1 MKTDIKTWT
10 RPEDKEALP
19 PGVWHDEPDKAVWI
33 DEATDLDCMINRNR
47 MGALCGYVGVP
58 PEHRLHGIGYSE
70 HMLDCPKKVES
81 EIITG
86 YFSCDCN
93 EPRPEAIFDVHGGLT
108 YSGSCQE
115 SEDPAQDVCHAPE
128 PGRHHDIWWFGFD
141 CGHAW
146 DLSPRL
152 QAELDAIIPNRET
165 ERMLREAINAA
176 DGIGD
181 MWRETYRTF
190 GYVKEEVTRLAA
202 QVHKL
207 R

>member
-19 PGVWHDEPDKAVWI
+19 PGVWRDEPDKAVWI
-33 DEATDLDCMINRNR
+33 DPTTDLDCMINRNR
-47 MGALCGYVGVP
+47 MGALCGYVGVDP
-58 PEHRLHGIGYSE
+58 THRLHGLEYHE
-70 HMLDCPKKVES
+70 HVKNCPHAVASPYMRGPKFCACE
-81 EIITG
+81 EPTPERII
-86 YFSCDCN
+86 
-93 EPRPEAIFDVHGGLT
+93 EVHGGLT
-108 YSGSCQE
+108 FSGSCME
-115 SEDPAQDVCHAPE
+115 SEDPAEGICHVPE
-128 PGRHHDIWWFGFD
+128 PGRSHDIWWFGFD

-165 ERMLREAINAA
+165 ERMMREAINAA
-176 DGIGD
+176 NNIGD

-190 GYVKEEVTRLAA
+190 GWVKEEVTRLAA
-202 QVHKL
+202 QVHRL